1 MQTEFDIKISDR
13 DLFLFQIYNAYHG
26 TQGWAAIIL
35 AGVAVAMYCT
45 KFGQVPIGYSILY
58 LVFAVVFALY
68 IPVSLFLQ
76 AKAQFKRTKA
86 FQDAMHY
93 ALTDEGI
100 DITAGEEKGQLP
112 WNMVYKVV
120 CTKDYLYV
128 FGSRVNAYI
137 IPLDQIAIQKSE
149 IKTILADKL
158 EPFRLKI
165 KKL

>member
-1 MQTEFDIKISDR
+1 MQTEFDIQINDK

-26 TQGWAAIIL
+26 TQGWAAL
-35 AGVAVAMYCT
+35 VLSGVAIAMYCT
-45 KFGQVPIGYSILY
+45 KFGQVPLGYSILY
-58 LVFAVVFALY
+58 LVFAVIFAIY
-68 IPVSLFLQ
+68 IPGSLLLQ

-86 FQDAMHY
+86 FQNPMHY
-93 ALTDEGI
+93 LLGEESI
-100 DITAGEEKGQLP
+100 EITAGEEKGQLP

-120 CTKDYLYV
+120 CTNKYLYI

-137 IPLDQIAIQKSE
+137 IPLEQIEMIKSD
-149 IKTILADKL
+149 IKTVLTGKV

>member
-1 MQTEFDIKISDR
+1 MQTEFDIKINDR

-26 TQGWAAIIL
+26 TQGWAALIL
-35 AGVAVAMYCT
+35 AGVAIAMYCT
-45 KFGQVPIGYSILY
+45 KFGQVPVGYSILY

-86 FQDAMHY
+86 FQNAMHY
-93 ALTDEGI
+93 SLGEEGI
-100 DITAGEEKGQLP
+100 DITAGDENGQLP

-120 CTKDYLYV
+120 CTKEYLYI

-137 IPLDQIAIQKSE
+137 IPINQIVDKKE
-149 IKTILADKL
+149 DIKVVLCDKV
-158 EPFRLKI
+158 ESFRLKI
-165 KKL
+165 KAL

>member
-1 MQTEFDIKISDR
+1 MQPEFDIQITDK
-13 DLFLFQIYNAYHG
+13 DLFRFQIYNAYHG
-26 TQGWAAIIL
+26 TQGWASLVL

-86 FQDAMHY
+86 FQNAMHY
-93 ALTDEGI
+93 ALADEGI

-120 CTKDYLYV
+120 LTKEYLYI

-137 IPLDQIAIQKSE
+137 IPLEQISSVRNE
-149 IKTILADKL
+149 IKTVLNEKV

-165 KKL
+165 KNL

>member
-1 MQTEFDIKISDR
+1 MHTEFDIKISDR
-13 DLFLFQIYNAYHG
+13 DLFLFQMYNAYHG
-26 TQGWAAIIL
+26 TQGWAALIL

-86 FQDAMHY
+86 FQYAMHY

-100 DITAGEEKGQLP
+100 DITAGDEKGQLP

-120 CTKDYLYV
+120 CTKDYLYI

-137 IPLDQIAIQKSE
+137 IPLEQITNQRSE
-149 IKTILADKL
+149 IKTVLADKI
-158 EPFRLKI
+158 ESFRLKI

>member
-1 MQTEFDIKISDR
+1 MKTEFDIKISDR

-86 FQDAMHY
+86 FQDAMCY

-120 CTKDYLYV
+120 CTKEYLYI

-137 IPLDQIAIQKSE
+137 IPLEQVSAKKME
-149 IKTILADKL
+149 IKTVLTDKL

>member
-1 MQTEFDIKISDR
+1 MHTEFDIKISDR
-13 DLFLFQIYNAYHG
+13 DLFLFQMYNAYHG
-26 TQGWAAIIL
+26 TQGWAALIL

-100 DITAGEEKGQLP
+100 DITAGDEKGQLP

-120 CTKDYLYV
+120 CTKDYLYI

-137 IPLDQIAIQKSE
+137 IPLEQITNQRSE
-149 IKTILADKL
+149 IKAVLTDKI
-158 EPFRLKI
+158 ESFRLKI

>member
-1 MQTEFDIKISDR
+1 MHTEFDIKISDR
-13 DLFLFQIYNAYHG
+13 DLFLFQMYNAYHG
-26 TQGWAAIIL
+26 TQGWAALIL

-45 KFGQVPIGYSILY
+45 KFGNVPMVYSILY

-100 DITAGEEKGQLP
+100 DITAGDEKGQLP

-120 CTKDYLYV
+120 CTKEYLYI
-128 FGSRVNAYI
+128 FGARVNAYI
-137 IPLDQIAIQKSE
+137 IPLEQITNQISE
-149 IKTILADKL
+149 IKAVLTDKI
-158 EPFRLKI
+158 ESFRLKI

>member
-1 MQTEFDIKISDR
+1 MHTEFDIKISDR
-13 DLFLFQIYNAYHG
+13 DLFLFQMYNAYHG
-26 TQGWAAIIL
+26 TQGWAALIL

-45 KFGQVPIGYSILY
+45 KFGQVPMGYSILY

-100 DITAGEEKGQLP
+100 DITAGDEKGQLP

-120 CTKDYLYV
+120 CTKDYLYI

-137 IPLDQIAIQKSE
+137 IPLEQITNQRSE
-149 IKTILADKL
+149 IKAVLTDKI
-158 EPFRLKI
+158 ESFRLKI

>member
-1 MQTEFDIKISDR
+1 MYTEFDIKISDR

>member
-1 MQTEFDIKISDR
+1 MHTEFDIKISDR
-13 DLFLFQIYNAYHG
+13 DLFLFQMYNAYHG
-26 TQGWAAIIL
+26 TQGWAALIL

-100 DITAGEEKGQLP
+100 DITAGDEKGQLP

-120 CTKDYLYV
+120 CTKDYLYI

-137 IPLDQIAIQKSE
+137 IPLEQIANQRSE
-149 IKTILADKL
+149 IKAVLTDKI
-158 EPFRLKI
+158 ESFRLKI